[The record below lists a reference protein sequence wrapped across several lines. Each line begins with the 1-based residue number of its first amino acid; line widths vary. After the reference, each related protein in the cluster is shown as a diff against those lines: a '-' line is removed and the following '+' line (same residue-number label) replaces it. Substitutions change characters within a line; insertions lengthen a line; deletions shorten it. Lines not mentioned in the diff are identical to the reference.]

1 MPSISPAPSGPIS
14 AADLM
19 ANSNAITQ
27 AEQQRAQSIAN
38 GGVLT
43 ENKDTKKNGANGGF
57 DKDMF
62 MQLMI
67 AQLKY
72 QNPLEPTDTNAMVQ
86 QASQMNMAEQMN
98 NLATNFQAAL
108 KQSQMANATGMLGHQ
123 VTYNGPD
130 GNPVTAWVTGVVF
143 GKDPVITTSADHKLT
158 MDQIQSIGA
167 VPKQD
172 APKPETPGNPPTAS
186 TPGKSQAPATGN
198 PPTTG
203 APAPSQQLG
212 AGAAASSKPPAT
224 ETPGAATPPAT
235 SPPPAATTSP
245 SKPSAAPVTRPER

>member
-1 MPSISPAPSGPIS
+1 MPSISPLSGSPAPAGIS

-27 AEQQRAQSIAN
+27 AEQSRAQAMEN

-43 ENKDTKKNGANGGF
+43 DTKKPAGQGGF

-62 MQLMI
+62 MQLML

-98 NLATNFQAAL
+98 NLSTNFQAAL

-123 VTYNGPD
+123 ITYTGPD
-130 GNPVTAWVTGVVF
+130 GNPVTAWVTGVAF
-143 GKDPVITTSADHKLT
+143 GKEPIVTTSADHKLT

-167 VPKQD
+167 VPKQEAPNTQTPPAATPAAPPADGTKPD
-172 APKPETPGNPPTAS
+172 AQK
-186 TPGKSQAPATGN
+186 PATPQASAPTPAAPN
-198 PPTTG
+198 TQTPP
-203 APAPSQQLG
+203 
-212 AGAAASSKPPAT
+212 
-224 ETPGAATPPAT
+224 AATPPPDSTEVA
-235 SPPPAATTSP
+235 P
-245 SKPSAAPVTRPER
+245 STP

>member
-1 MPSISPAPSGPIS
+1 MPSISPITPGPIS

-43 ENKDTKKNGANGGF
+43 DDKDAKQKGANGGF

-123 VTYNGPD
+123 VTYSGPD

-172 APKPETPGNPPTAS
+172 APKQEGNQPAPDTPAPEAPTAETQTTPEAPAAETPTTPAPSTPPASETPGVPI
-186 TPGKSQAPATGN
+186 
-198 PPTTG
+198 
-203 APAPSQQLG
+203 
-212 AGAAASSKPPAT
+212 
-224 ETPGAATPPAT
+224 
-235 SPPPAATTSP
+235 
-245 SKPSAAPVTRPER
+245 TRPER

>member
-1 MPSISPAPSGPIS
+1 MPSISPIPSGPIS

-43 ENKDTKKNGANGGF
+43 DDKDAKQKGANGGF

-167 VPKQD
+167 VPKQNGPKQD
-172 APKPETPGNPPTAS
+172 GNQPAPGTPAPGNQPPGQPTPGAQAPTQPGTPSAETP
-186 TPGKSQAPATGN
+186 
-198 PPTTG
+198 
-203 APAPSQQLG
+203 
-212 AGAAASSKPPAT
+212 AAAS
-224 ETPGAATPPAT
+224 TPPAT
-235 SPPPAATTSP
+235 SSPPAAETP
-245 SKPSAAPVTRPER
+245 APPITRPDR

>member
-1 MPSISPAPSGPIS
+1 MPSLSPVPGPIS

-27 AEQQRAQSIAN
+27 AEQNRAQAIST

-43 ENKDTKKNGANGGF
+43 NANDSTRNGASGGF

-123 VTYNGPD
+123 VTYTGPD

-143 GKDPVITTSADHKLT
+143 GKDPVITTSQDHKLT

-167 VPKQD
+167 VPKPEHAD
-172 APKPETPGNPPTAS
+172 PAPSTPNPGATVPPGTQPPAGQPS
-186 TPGKSQAPATGN
+186 TPGASPSGEQGDERAQVLGNTSDTSSQQ
-198 PPTTG
+198 PPTN
-203 APAPSQQLG
+203 
-212 AGAAASSKPPAT
+212 AG
-224 ETPGAATPPAT
+224 T
-235 SPPPAATTSP
+235 SPPAATGTP
-245 SKPSAAPVTRPER
+245 AVTRPERP

>member
-1 MPSISPAPSGPIS
+1 MPSITPGAGPIS

-27 AEQQRAQSIAN
+27 AEQQRAQAIN
-38 GGVLT
+38 TGGVLT
-43 ENKDTKKNGANGGF
+43 DSKESGKNPANGGF

-172 APKPETPGNPPTAS
+172 
-186 TPGKSQAPATGN
+186 
-198 PPTTG
+198 G
-203 APAPSQQLG
+203 APAPNPNAPG
-212 AGAAASSKPPAT
+212 TPN
-224 ETPGAATPPAT
+224 TPGTPAPGTPNTPGSQAPGT
-235 SPPPAATTSP
+235 PNT
-245 SKPSAAPVTRPER
+245 PSAQGPSTPGTPSTPAPSTPSTQPVTRPER